1 MTECNGCLSAGIPRY
16 GGSRATLNTKMGP
29 SSRTT
34 QDAQQTEQQAGRGG
48 IRVFGVPIRLHFT
61 FVLLVVFLVAMGVRG
76 GQSAMMNVVYI
87 LALFASV
94 LLHELGHV
102 AVSRRYGIRTLEVVL
117 YPIGGVARLERSPKP
132 KEELWIALAGPA
144 VNLLI
149 AAAMTAF
156 LLPAGLAAAFES
168 VTDPTDANL
177 LARIAVGN
185 LILAAFNM
193 IPAFPM
199 DGGRVLR
206 ALMARW
212 SSEEVATRRAA
223 SAGRVLAIMIGLYG
237 LLSMQFMLIFIA
249 FFVYVG
255 ATQETLVVT
264 GRTLTSGVPVRAAM
278 ITDYRTLQHGN
289 TIREA
294 ANMLLATSQTD
305 FPVVMGEQ
313 VIGLLGRNALLRGMA
328 VDGPDAYVAGIMDRN
343 PPRIAPEQSLED
355 VLPVMAETSC
365 ALVMD
370 GEALLGILTR
380 ENLHEFLMLRKI
392 GMEPEAQVRT

>member
-1 MTECNGCLSAGIPRY
+1 MSQA
-16 GGSRATLNTKMGP
+16 S
-29 SSRTT
+29 
-34 QDAQQTEQQAGRGG
+34 QTEQEPRSGG
-48 IRVFGVPIRLHFT
+48 LRLFGVPVRLHFT
-61 FVLLVVFLVAMGVRG
+61 FLLLVAFLVMMGVRG
-76 GQSAMMNVVYI
+76 GQSAMNNAIYI

-102 AVSRRYGIRTLEVVL
+102 GVSRRYGIRTLEVVL
-117 YPIGGVARLERSPKP
+117 YPIGGVARLERSPRP

-149 AAAMTAF
+149 ASAMAAF
-156 LLPAGLAAAFES
+156 LLPIGVVAAFES

-177 LARIAVGN
+177 FARIAVGN

-212 SSEEVATRRAA
+212 SPEDVATRRAA
-223 SAGRVLAIMIGLYG
+223 SAGRMFAILIGLYG
-237 LLSMQFMLIFIA
+237 LLSMQFMLLFIA
-249 FFVYVG
+249 LFVYVG
-255 ATQETLVVT
+255 ATQETAMVT

-294 ANMLLATSQTD
+294 ASMLLATSQTD
-305 FPVVMGEQ
+305 FPVTMGEQ

-343 PPRIAPEQSLED
+343 PPRLSPEESLED
-355 VLPVMAETSC
+355 VLPVMAQTSC
-365 ALVMD
+365 ALVMEED
-370 GEALLGILTR
+370 NLIGILTR

-392 GMEPEAQVRT
+392 GMEAEEPGVRA